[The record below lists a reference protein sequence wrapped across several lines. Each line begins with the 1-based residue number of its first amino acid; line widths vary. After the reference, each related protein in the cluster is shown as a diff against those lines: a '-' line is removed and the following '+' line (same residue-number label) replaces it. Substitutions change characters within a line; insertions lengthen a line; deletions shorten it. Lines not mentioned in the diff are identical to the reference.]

1 MCGEVWPEEAK
12 CCPEFS
18 ATSKPPHATESQLIS
33 SRCHNQRATLARQ
46 VVHQKLGPSFAAR
59 KLYGHPR
66 KRGKKERGRVLDL
79 IQCVAFKKACR
90 VFWRTGHRAW
100 PQEWFRA
107 CIGRDVSSL
116 ACRAANTK
124 GNRDKVTCENRGARA
139 KGAGGP
145 QTRLAPCPSWT
156 VSLPAR
162 HIHRGLL
169 ASQTTALSLGTA
181 VFKVMAHYSR
191 SM

>member
-12 CCPEFS
+12 HCPEFS

-33 SRCHNQRATLARQ
+33 GRCHNQRATLARQ

-59 KLYGHPR
+59 KLYGHSR
-66 KRGKKERGRVLDL
+66 KRKEKKEKKGGRVLDL
-79 IQCVAFKKACR
+79 IQYVASKKACR

-124 GNRDKVTCENRGARA
+124 GNRDKVTCENRSARA
-139 KGAGGP
+139 KGAGWP
-145 QTRLAPCPSWT
+145 QTRLATWT
-156 VSLPAR
+156 ASLPAR
-162 HIHRGLL
+162 HIHRG
-169 ASQTTALSLGTA
+169 S
-181 VFKVMAHYSR
+181 
-191 SM
+191 